1 MSTELPAPSL
11 VVAFKEVDG
20 HQVHLEC
27 HLPAPEHVKDPSK
40 PVPVVI
46 WCHGGGFFDG
56 ARTDF
61 SPANLLPTLARG
73 WAFVAL
79 DYRLAP
85 QVTLEDALDD
95 VRDGCEY
102 VRSGRL
108 DKALG
113 GGRVD
118 GTRLAVTGSSA
129 GGALAV
135 FASCTLSPPPLA
147 CYSLYGSLDLL
158 HPSYNAPV
166 AFPSGP
172 IHLAE
177 VAPHLDPHG
186 PVVSHSPAEVD
197 FSTMIAQGRTRAC
210 FYAIQEGKVL
220 PWSTRVP
227 EREIDLERPSEALR
241 AYRATELVRRASEPR
256 SESLPPTVCVHG
268 TDDMMVPVGLSRD
281 LVAALR
287 EAGVDAEMI
296 EEEGAN
302 HGFDLVPGVYGD
314 ASKMGGIERANDFLA
329 KYID

>member
-1 MSTELPAPSL
+1 MSTELPSPAL
-11 VVAFKEVDG
+11 VVPFKEVDG
-20 HQVHLEC
+20 HKVHLEC
-27 HLPAPEHVKDPSK
+27 HLPAPEHLSK
-40 PVPVVI
+40 PVPVVV

-56 ARTDF
+56 ASTDF

-79 DYRLAP
+79 DYRLVP
-85 QVTLEDALDD
+85 QVTLDDLLDD
-95 VRDGCEY
+95 VRDGCEF
-102 VRSGRL
+102 VRSGGL
-108 DKALG
+108 DEALG
-113 GGRVD
+113 GGKVD
-118 GTRLAVTGSSA
+118 GRRLAVTGSSA

-135 FASCTLSPPPLA
+135 FASYTLSPPPLA

-172 IHLAE
+172 IHLSE
-177 VAPHLDPHG
+177 VASHLDPHG

-197 FSTMIAQGRTRAC
+197 FSTMVAQGRTRAC
-210 FYAIQEGKVL
+210 FFAIQEGKVL
-220 PWSTRVP
+220 PWSTRS
-227 EREIDLERPSEALR
+227 REPIDLGRPSDELR
-241 AYRATELVRRASEPR
+241 AYCATELVRRASEPR

-268 TDDMMVPVGLSRD
+268 TDDMMVPVALSRD

-314 ASKMGGIERANDFLA
+314 AAKMMVFEKANDFLA
-329 KYID
+329 KYLE

>member
-1 MSTELPAPSL
+1 MSTELPPPAL
-11 VVAFKEVDG
+11 VVSFKEVDG
-20 HQVHLEC
+20 HKIHLEC
-27 HLPAPEHVKDPSK
+27 HLPASEHGK
-40 PVPVVI
+40 PVPVVV

-79 DYRLAP
+79 DYRLVP
-85 QVTLEDALDD
+85 QVTLDDVLGD

-108 DKALG
+108 DEALG

-118 GTRLAVTGSSA
+118 GSRLAVTGSSA

-135 FASCTLSPPPLA
+135 FASYTLSPPPLA

-158 HPSYNAPV
+158 HPSYNSPV

-172 IHLAE
+172 IHLTE
-177 VAPHLDPHG
+177 VASHLDPHG

-197 FSTMIAQGRTRAC
+197 FSTMVARGRTRAC
-210 FYAIQEGKVL
+210 FFAIQEGKVL

-241 AYRATELVRRASEPR
+241 AYRATELVRRAREPR
-256 SESLPPTVCVHG
+256 NETLPPTVCVHG
-268 TDDMMVPVGLSRD
+268 TDDMMVPVALSRD
-281 LVAALR
+281 LVKALE

-302 HGFDLVPGVYGD
+302 HGFDLVPGAYD
-314 ASKMGGIERANDFLA
+314 DKTKMRGIERANDFLA
-329 KYID
+329 KYLE